1 MSDTPRT
8 DAETEYVE
16 GTDRLF
22 REGEPIEAVS
32 AAFARKLERE
42 NAELRKAASDV
53 IEGNNLFGHPSPAD
67 IRKLEA
73 KLANK

>member
-42 NAELRKAASDV
+42 NERLRST
-53 IEGNNLFGHPSPAD
+53 IEKLTTQNTPVSRGHSED
-67 IRKLEA
+67 GSR
-73 KLANK
+73 